1 MISAVHSRSHLV
13 RLAVLAVLLAS
24 AVATASAPSPAH
36 FGPVDAITVAGLRRH
51 LQFIAS
57 DALEGRDTLS
67 PGFRAAAEYIA
78 ASLDRIGAVPAG
90 DNHTFFQH
98 VGIRRTS
105 VDADRASLTVGETE
119 FKYGEDYLVP
129 TPGDASGA
137 LAFVGQGYRVT
148 ARHLDPFAGI
158 DVKDRVLVI
167 TQPPPDLGNLT
178 RGTDYTTP
186 ADNARAL
193 GASAVV
199 SIVSYQR
206 LAAWTR
212 LREMEERGKL
222 EIDRLPENDESRPY
236 ILAGPRLA
244 SALLRGEKLDATK
257 ITTHAAAGEVDPSFA
272 FKTGKAVRIHTTGST
287 RVEDT
292 ENVVAIIEGSDPMLR
307 HEYVALGAHLDHL
320 GRESQHAARTG
331 APAVPG
337 KDDIY
342 NGADDDGSGVVALL
356 QMAEAAAAG
365 PRPKRSLLFVWHTG
379 EEYGSWGAKYFTAF
393 PTVPLDRVVAQ
404 LNVDMIGRSRPI
416 GDDTPEDQ
424 VLSGPNEVYI
434 VGSRRLSQDLGDT
447 CDRVDRAFLNL
458 ALNYKYDAPDDPERI
473 YERSDHYEYAQ
484 KGIPVAF
491 FFTGLH
497 GDYHRVTDE
506 VDRIDFDKLRKV
518 AQTVLATAWTLAD
531 APDRPRLDHA
541 ATR

>member
-1 MISAVHSRSHLV
+1 MMTV
-13 RLAVLAVLLAS
+13 R
-24 AVATASAPSPAH
+24 
-36 FGPVDAITVAGLRRH
+36 
-51 LQFIAS
+51 
-57 DALEGRDTLS
+57 
-67 PGFRAAAEYIA
+67 
-78 ASLDRIGAVPAG
+78 
-90 DNHTFFQH
+90 
-98 VGIRRTS
+98 
-105 VDADRASLTVGETE
+105 
-119 FKYGEDYLVP
+119 
-129 TPGDASGA
+129 
-137 LAFVGQGYRVT
+137 
-148 ARHLDPFAGI
+148 
-158 DVKDRVLVI
+158 
-167 TQPPPDLGNLT
+167 
-178 RGTDYTTP
+178 
-186 ADNARAL
+186 
-193 GASAVV
+193 
-199 SIVSYQR
+199 
-206 LAAWTR
+206 AWWR
-212 LREMEERGKL
+212 CCRWRKPL
-222 EIDRLPENDESRPY
+222 
-236 ILAGPRLA
+236 
-244 SALLRGEKLDATK
+244 
-257 ITTHAAAGEVDPSFA
+257 
-272 FKTGKAVRIHTTGST
+272 
-287 RVEDT
+287 
-292 ENVVAIIEGSDPMLR
+292 
-307 HEYVALGAHLDHL
+307 
-320 GRESQHAARTG
+320 
-331 APAVPG
+331 
-337 KDDIY
+337 
-342 NGADDDGSGVVALL
+342 
-356 QMAEAAAAG
+356 AAG

-404 LNVDMIGRSRPI
+404 LNVDMIGRSRPK

>member
-1 MISAVHSRSHLV
+1 MAVF
-13 RLAVLAVLLAS
+13 AALLAS
-24 AVATASAPSPAH
+24 AGATASAPSAGH
-36 FGPVDAITVAGLRRH
+36 FGPVEAITIAGLRRD
-51 LQFIAS
+51 LLFIAS

-67 PGFRAAAEYIA
+67 PGFRVAAEYLA
-78 ASLDRIGAVPAG
+78 AALDRIGAVPAG

-105 VDADRASLTVGETE
+105 VDAEHAMLTVGDTE

-137 LAFVGQGYRVT
+137 LTYVGRGYRVP
-148 ARHLDPFAGI
+148 ARHLDPYEGI
-158 DVKDRVLVI
+158 DVRNRVLVI
-167 TQPPPDLGNLT
+167 AQPPPELGTLT
-178 RGTDYTTP
+178 RGVDYTTP

-206 LAAWTR
+206 LAAWAR
-212 LREMEERGKL
+212 LRDTEGRGKL
-222 EIDRLPENDESRPY
+222 EIDRLPDSDQSRPF

-244 SALLRGEKLDATK
+244 SALFRGEKLDATK
-257 ITTHAAAGEVDPSFA
+257 ITAHAAAGEVDPSFA
-272 FKTGKAVRIHTTGST
+272 FKPGKALRIHTTAAT

-292 ENVVAIIEGSDPMLR
+292 ENVVAIIEGSDPTLR

-320 GRESQHAARTG
+320 GRDSQRAAHPG
-331 APAVPG
+331 APAG

-356 QMAEAAAAG
+356 QMAEAVAAG

-393 PTVPLDRVVAQ
+393 PTVPLDHIVAQ
-404 LNVDMIGRSRPI
+404 LNVDMIGRSRAG

-497 GDYHRVTDE
+497 ADYHHVTDE
-506 VDRIDFDKLRKV
+506 VDRIDFEKLRKV
-518 AQTVLATAWTLAD
+518 AQTVLATAWTLAN

-541 ATR
+541 TR

>member
-1 MISAVHSRSHLV
+1 MISAVTSRSHLV

-24 AVATASAPSPAH
+24 AVATASAPSPGH
-36 FGPVDAITVAGLRRH
+36 FGPVDAITVAGLRRD

-105 VDADRASLTVGETE
+105 VDADHASLTVDETE

-137 LAFVGQGYRVT
+137 LAFVGQGYRVP
-148 ARHLDPFAGI
+148 ARHLDPFAGV

-167 TQPPPDLGNLT
+167 TQPPPEVGNLT
-178 RGTDYTTP
+178 RGTDYTTA

-212 LREMEERGKL
+212 LREAEERGKL
-222 EIDRLPENDESRPY
+222 EIDRLPENDESRPF

-244 SALLRGEKLDATK
+244 SALFRGEKLDATK

-272 FKTGKAVRIHTTGST
+272 FKAGKTVRIHTAAST

-320 GRESQHAARTG
+320 GRESRH
-331 APAVPG
+331 
-337 KDDIY
+337 
-342 NGADDDGSGVVALL
+342 
-356 QMAEAAAAG
+356 
-365 PRPKRSLLFVWHTG
+365 
-379 EEYGSWGAKYFTAF
+379 
-393 PTVPLDRVVAQ
+393 
-404 LNVDMIGRSRPI
+404 
-416 GDDTPEDQ
+416 
-424 VLSGPNEVYI
+424 
-434 VGSRRLSQDLGDT
+434 
-447 CDRVDRAFLNL
+447 
-458 ALNYKYDAPDDPERI
+458 
-473 YERSDHYEYAQ
+473 
-484 KGIPVAF
+484 
-491 FFTGLH
+491 
-497 GDYHRVTDE
+497 
-506 VDRIDFDKLRKV
+506 
-518 AQTVLATAWTLAD
+518 ATAHGSARG
-531 APDRPRLDHA
+531 PG
-541 ATR
+541 

>member
-1 MISAVHSRSHLV
+1 M
-13 RLAVLAVLLAS
+13 LAVLLAS
-24 AVATASAPSPAH
+24 AVATASAPAPGH
-36 FGPVDAITVAGLRRH
+36 FGPVEAITIAGLRRD

-105 VDADRASLTVGETE
+105 VDADRASLTLGETE
-119 FKYGEDYLVP
+119 FKYGDDFLVP

-137 LAFVGQGYRVT
+137 LAFVGQGYKVP
-148 ARHLDPFAGI
+148 ARHLDPFEGV
-158 DVKDRVLVI
+158 DVRNRVLVVA
-167 TQPPPDLGNLT
+167 QPPPEVSALT
-178 RGTDYTTP
+178 RGADYTNAT
-186 ADNARAL
+186 DNAGAL
-193 GASAVV
+193 GATAVV

-212 LREMEERGKL
+212 LRDAEARGKL
-222 EIDRLPENDESRPY
+222 EIDRLPENDGTRPV

-244 SALLRGEKLDATK
+244 SALFRGEKLDATR
-257 ITTHAAAGEVDPSFA
+257 ITAHAAAGDVDPSFLLKA
-272 FKTGKAVRIHTTGST
+272 GKTLRIHAPASS

-292 ENVVAIIEGSDPMLR
+292 ENVVAVIEGSDPTLR
-307 HEYVALGAHLDHL
+307 HEYIALGAHLDHL
-320 GRESQHAARTG
+320 GRDSQRQAHPG
-331 APAVPG
+331 MPAG

-379 EEYGSWGAKYFTAF
+379 EEYGSWGARYFTAY
-393 PTVPLDRVVAQ
+393 PTVPLDHIVAQ
-404 LNVDMIGRSRPI
+404 LNVDMIGRSRAA
-416 GDDTPEDQ
+416 GDDSPADQ

-497 GDYHRVTDE
+497 ADYHRVTDE
-506 VDRIDFDKLRKV
+506 VDRIDFEKLRKV
-518 AQTVLATAWTLAD
+518 AQTVFATAWTLAN
-531 APDRPRLDHA
+531 APDRPRLDHPPT

>member
-1 MISAVHSRSHLV
+1 MISAVTLRRRLV
-13 RLAVLAVLLAS
+13 RIGVLAVLLAS
-24 AVATASAPSPAH
+24 AVATASAPSPGH
-36 FGPVDAITVAGLRRH
+36 FGPVDAITIAGLRRD

-67 PGFRAAAEYIA
+67 PGFRAAAEYVA
-78 ASLDRIGAVPAG
+78 ASLDRIGAVPSG
-90 DNHTFFQH
+90 DDHTFFQH
-98 VGIRRTS
+98 VGIRRTTI
-105 VDADRASLTVGETE
+105 DADHASLMVGDAE
-119 FKYGEDYLVP
+119 FKYGEDFLVS

-137 LAFVGQGYRVT
+137 LAFVGQGYKVP
-148 ARHLDPFAGI
+148 ARHVDPFEGI
-158 DVKDRVLVI
+158 DVKNRVLVI
-167 TQPPPDLGNLT
+167 AQPSPDVAHLT
-178 RGTDYTTP
+178 RGADYTTP

-206 LAAWTR
+206 LAAWAR
-212 LREMEERGKL
+212 LRETEARGKL
-222 EIDRLPENDESRPY
+222 EIDRLPDDSESRPF

-244 SALLRGEKLDATK
+244 SALFRGEKLDAAR
-257 ITTHAAAGEVDPSFA
+257 ITAHAAAGDVDASFA
-272 FKTGKAVRIHTTGST
+272 LKAGKTVRIHAPAST

-292 ENVVAIIEGSDPMLR
+292 ENVVAVIEGSDPMLR
-307 HEYVALGAHLDHL
+307 HEYIAFGAHLDHL
-320 GRESQHAARTG
+320 GRESQRSTK
-331 APAVPG
+331 PTPPPG
-337 KDDIY
+337 TDDIY

-356 QMAEAAAAG
+356 QMAEAVAGG

-393 PTVPLDRVVAQ
+393 PTVPLDHIVAQ
-404 LNVDMIGRSRPI
+404 LNVDMIGRSRPS

-497 GDYHRVTDE
+497 RDYHRVTDE
-506 VDRIDFDKLRKV
+506 VDRIDFEKLRKV
-518 AQTVLATAWTLAD
+518 TQTVLATAWTLAN
-531 APDRPRLDHA
+531 APDRPHVSG
-541 ATR
+541 TK

>member
-1 MISAVHSRSHLV
+1 MISPVTSRRRLV
-13 RLAVLAVLLAS
+13 RVAFLGALLAS
-24 AVATASAPSPAH
+24 AVAAASAPSPGH
-36 FGPVDAITVAGLRRH
+36 FGPVDAITIEGLRRD

-67 PGFRAAAEYIA
+67 PGFRAAAAYVA
-78 ASLDRIGAVPAG
+78 ASLDRMGAVPAG

-105 VDADRASLTVGETE
+105 VEADRASVTVGDIE

-137 LAFVGQGYRVT
+137 LAFVGQGYRIPG
-148 ARHLDPFAGI
+148 RHLDPFEGI

-167 TQPPPDLGNLT
+167 AQPPPDVGNLT
-178 RGTDYTTP
+178 RGSDYTTP

-199 SIVSYQR
+199 SVVSYQR

-212 LREMEERGKL
+212 LRETEARGSL
-222 EIDRLPENDESRPY
+222 EIDRLPDADQSRPFL
-236 ILAGPRLA
+236 LAGPRLA
-244 SALLRGEKLDATK
+244 SALFRGEKLDATK
-257 ITTHAAAGEVDPSFA
+257 ITTHAAAGQVDPSFP
-272 FKTGKAVRIHTTGST
+272 FKTGKTLRIHTIAST

-292 ENVVAIIEGSDPMLR
+292 ENVVAIVEGSDPVLR

-320 GRESQHAARTG
+320 GRESQRTTHSG
-331 APAVPG
+331 PPAPSD

-342 NGADDDGSGVVALL
+342 NGEDDDGSGVVALL
-356 QMAEAAAAG
+356 QMAEAVAAG

-393 PTVPLDRVVAQ
+393 PTVPIDHIVAQ
-404 LNVDMIGRSRPI
+404 LNVDMIGRSRPS
-416 GDDTPEDQ
+416 GDDKPDDQ

-497 GDYHRVTDE
+497 SDYHRVTDE
-506 VDRIDFDKLRKV
+506 VDRIDFEKLRKV
-518 AQTVLATAWTLAD
+518 AQTVLATAWTLAN